1 MKLLIHSH
9 LASWELGN
17 CCQWISNFIPH
28 FLCWACKYLSTRGL
42 KLFLV
47 SKRASSDPF
56 YSHGLTWIPAWIS
69 NHMPSIVW
77 DEITYPLINFNGTI
91 VEVKE
96 WIRNLLV
103 GFYLWDYKMALSDAA
118 TGPKVNSKSWFNI
131 ITPEAYEGIWKANS
145 LLLHWL
151 QWPGT
156 KALSAFHPAGCV
168 CTDGWDGWDYF
179 RARSS
184 APLTLS
190 FHDML
195 LLTLWSWQNTQLNI
209 VTNIINKKKVDM
221 HTFTGIMNFRFFSI
235 HFDARNE

>member
-131 ITPEAYEGIWKANS
+131 KMVFIGIPHS
-145 LLLHWL
+145 
-151 QWPGT
+151 
-156 KALSAFHPAGCV
+156 
-168 CTDGWDGWDYF
+168 
-179 RARSS
+179 
-184 APLTLS
+184 
-190 FHDML
+190 
-195 LLTLWSWQNTQLNI
+195 
-209 VTNIINKKKVDM
+209 KKKKDIHEIYNVKMTAYILTAIYWITLLVNATHSEAILGQFWHNTVCCWVLPKSWKLKQMDPAPV
-221 HTFTGIMNFRFFSI
+221 TWSATNETGSSKTLIQ
-235 HFDARNE
+235 HFLR